1 LLSLVEPALAYL
13 SGYEAAGTQ
22 GWSPGSVRDVSGE
35 HAAAIR
41 ADAPAFIM
49 RWMWDQYRGKE
60 SSRKVIEG
68 NGGSFVEEFEQPQ
81 YGDDV
86 RLRFRVNLQAEDGEN
101 A

>member
-1 LLSLVEPALAYL
+1 LLTLVEPALACL
-13 SGYEAAGTQ
+13 PGYAAGLAQ
-22 GWSPGSVRDVSGE
+22 GWPPNNVRDVSSE
-35 HAAAIR
+35 HVAAIR
-41 ADAPAFIM
+41 ADAAAFII
-49 RWMWDQYRGKE
+49 RWMWDQYRGNE

-81 YGDDV
+81 YGEDV